1 MVIDTHTHLGR
12 GERLSDTYQVD
23 QTAEM
28 LLGQMA
34 AAGVDTSCVMGVAAE
49 DYAENNREI
58 HEVARAHPGKIIG
71 YARANL
77 HDEPRA
83 LAEIRRGFD
92 EYGFRGVKIHPTM
105 GDGFPTRGLMELLS
119 EYGWPLLLHTPPDT
133 EVIDA
138 QVHLA
143 RAYPEVPVIL
153 GHMGAFTAFWPG
165 HAKLCAVEA
174 KQLPNLYLD
183 TAFVFMG
190 QWVKMAVEICGP
202 EKVLFASDAPAAHP
216 AVIRR
221 MIEVAGLS
229 DSEQA
234 LILGGNARRLL
245 KLDES

>member
-1 MVIDTHTHLGR
+1 V
-12 GERLSDTYQVD
+12 
-23 QTAEM
+23 
-28 LLGQMA
+28 LLGQME
-34 AAGVDTSCVMGVAAE
+34 AGGVEATCVMGVAAE

-58 HEVARAHPGKIIG
+58 HEAALAHPGKIIG
-71 YARANL
+71 FARANL
-77 HDEPRA
+77 HDEKKA
-83 LAEIRRGFD
+83 LAEVRRCFE
-92 EYGFRGVKIHPTM
+92 EYGFRGMKLHATM
-105 GDGFPTRGLMELLS
+105 GDGFATRKLMEFLG

-138 QVHLA
+138 QAHLA
-143 RAYPEVPVIL
+143 RAYPKTPVIL

-174 KQLPNLYLD
+174 KQVPNLYLD
-183 TAFVFMG
+183 TAFVFMH
-190 QWVKMAVEICGP
+190 QWVKMVVEICGP

-245 KLDES
+245 RLDES